1 MTTTTPTPRRLVED
15 FYAAYAKRDLEV
27 LETYLDDEV
36 DWSVVGPIDV
46 IHFCGQRRGKAA
58 VMDFF
63 RRAVPEVLDITGFN
77 VEELLIDGDRAAAF
91 GRLWAVFRPTS
102 RSISYRVSHLVHFRN
117 RRVVRFCSMIDSF
130 DAAEQMLGH
139 AIDLHLD
146 TNADSPWAGNLV
158 AV

>member
-63 RRAVPEVLDITGFN
+63 RRAVEEV
-77 VEELLIDGDRAAAF
+77 LIDGDRAAAF

>member
-63 RRAVPEVLDITGFN
+63 RRAVPEV
-77 VEELLIDGDRAAAF
+77 
-91 GRLWAVFRPTS
+91 
-102 RSISYRVSHLVHFRN
+102 
-117 RRVVRFCSMIDSF
+117 IDSF